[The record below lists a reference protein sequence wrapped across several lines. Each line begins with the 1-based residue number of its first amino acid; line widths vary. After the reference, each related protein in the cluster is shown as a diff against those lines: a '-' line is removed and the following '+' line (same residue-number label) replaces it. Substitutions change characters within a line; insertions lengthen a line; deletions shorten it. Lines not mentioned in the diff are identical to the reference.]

1 VSERDDALRRQPG
14 WPGSEESDDEP
25 AQAPVEPAS
34 TPSSAP
40 LPSRPP
46 GDFVPADTAPGPLA
60 PETPPPT
67 PDMVFE
73 HQAQK
78 PPAPDRPAPPHR
90 EPERPPTSGPR
101 PPPPRYGPPPPRPF
115 DTGQFSAINPQQGP
129 PQQGPPPPPNPQP
142 WGPPQ
147 GPPRGQPQP
156 GWQQQRGPRPPA
168 PPGQGQPPANWQ
180 AQQYATD
187 PRVAVQPPGSYAD
200 RIVRD
205 ELVPARRVAPSRGW
219 RLAVFKLTF
228 GMVNLGQSAEELRE
242 LDLEARVRAALRG
255 HYKIGVMGKG
265 GVGKTTVSASIGSI
279 FAELRQDDRVVA
291 IDADTAFGKLGS
303 RVDPRAMGSYWEL
316 AGDQHLETF
325 ADVRNRVGNNAAGL
339 FVLAGEASPAR
350 RRVLDPAIYREATAR
365 LDRHFTISI
374 VDCSSTMDTPV
385 TQEVLRDLDAL
396 IVVSSPWVDGAAAA
410 GQTMD
415 WLANRGLTGLLQR
428 TVVVLND
435 SDGHADKRT
444 RAILAQQFAGQ
455 GQAVVEVPFDGH
467 LRPGG
472 VIERTTE
479 MAPATRRAF
488 IEIAAA
494 LAENFPTSDNR
505 ERPRDRF

>member
-1 VSERDDALRRQPG
+1 VSERDDALRRQLG
-14 WPGSEESDDEP
+14 WTGPEESDYEP
-25 AQAPVEPAS
+25 APAPVEPTFTRAA
-34 TPSSAP
+34 TP
-40 LPSRPP
+40 LPSMPP
-46 GDFVPADTAPGPLA
+46 VDFVPADAAPA
-60 PETPPPT
+60 PER
-67 PDMVFE
+67 
-73 HQAQK
+73 
-78 PPAPDRPAPPHR
+78 PPAPPAPEPTAPEPPAQPPR
-90 EPERPPTSGPR
+90 EPERPPS
-101 PPPPRYGPPPPRPF
+101 PRYGPPQGPR
-115 DTGQFSAINPQQGP
+115 DTGQFGQQSPPQQQSPPPQPPQARNPQQWG
-129 PQQGPPPPPNPQP
+129 QQ
-142 WGPPQ
+142 
-147 GPPRGQPQP
+147 QP
-156 GWQQQRGPRPPA
+156 GWQQQQQRGPRPPA
-168 PPGQGQPPANWQ
+168 PPNQGQPNQGQPPPPSWQ
-180 AQQYATD
+180 AQQFGPD
-187 PRVAVQPPGSYAD
+187 PRLAPPPPTGSYAD
-200 RIVRD
+200 RIRRD
-205 ELVPARRVAPSRGW
+205 ELVPAKRLPPSRGW
-219 RLAVFKLTF
+219 RLVLFRLTF
-228 GMVNLGQSAEELRE
+228 GAVNLGQSTEELRQAE
-242 LDLEARVRAALRG
+242 SEARIKSVLRG

-303 RVDPRAMGSYWEL
+303 RVDPNATGSYWEL

-325 ADVRNRVGNNAAGL
+325 ADMRSRVGNNAAGL

-467 LRPGG
+467 LRTGR

-479 MAPATRRAF
+479 MSPATRRKF

-494 LAENFPTSDNR
+494 LAEHFPTNDDR
-505 ERPRDRF
+505 ERTRDRF

>member
-1 VSERDDALRRQPG
+1 VSESDDALRRQLG
-14 WPGSEESDDEP
+14 WTGPEESDYEP
-25 AQAPVEPAS
+25 APAPVEPTITRAA
-34 TPSSAP
+34 TP

-46 GDFVPADTAPGPLA
+46 VDFVPTDAAPA
-60 PETPPPT
+60 PE
-67 PDMVFE
+67 
-73 HQAQK
+73 K
-78 PPAPDRPAPPHR
+78 PPAPPAR
-90 EPERPPTSGPR
+90 EPTAPQPPAQPPR
-101 PPPPRYGPPPPRPF
+101 EPDRQPTGGFPPPSPRYGPPQGPR
-115 DTGQFSAINPQQGP
+115 DTGQFSAIDPQQTPPQRQTP
-129 PQQGPPPPPNPQP
+129 PQQQS
-142 WGPPQ
+142 PPQ
-147 GPPRGQPQP
+147 GPKPQQWGQQQP
-156 GWQQQRGPRPPA
+156 GWHQQQQRAPRTPA
-168 PPGQGQPPANWQ
+168 PPNQGQPPPASWPS
-180 AQQYATD
+180 QQFGPDSQVT
-187 PRVAVQPPGSYAD
+187 PPPPTGSYAD
-200 RIVRD
+200 RIRRD

-219 RLAVFKLTF
+219 RLALFRITF
-228 GMVNLGQSAEELRE
+228 GTVNLGQSTAEVRQAE
-242 LDLEARVRAALRG
+242 LEARIKSVLRG

-303 RVDPRAMGSYWEL
+303 RVDPKATGSYWEL

-325 ADVRNRVGNNAAGL
+325 ADVRSRVGNNAAGL

-479 MAPATRRAF
+479 MSPATRRKF
-488 IEIAAA
+488 LEIADA
-494 LAENFPTSDNR
+494 LAEHFPTNDDR
-505 ERPRDRF
+505 ERTRDRF

>member
-1 VSERDDALRRQPG
+1 VSERDDALRRQLG
-14 WPGSEESDDEP
+14 WTGPEESDYEP
-25 AQAPVEPAS
+25 APKLVEPTF
-34 TPSSAP
+34 TPAATP

-46 GDFVPADTAPGPLA
+46 VDFVPADAA
-60 PETPPPT
+60 PEPSQQAEPPT
-67 PDMVFE
+67 P
-73 HQAQK
+73 K
-78 PPAPDRPAPPHR
+78 PPAPEASAQPPR
-90 EPERPPTSGPR
+90 EPDRPPTGGFR
-101 PPPPRYGPPPPRPF
+101 QPPPRYGPPPQGPR
-115 DTGQFSAINPQQGP
+115 DTGQFSQTPPQNPAQQQSAPNPQQWG
-129 PQQGPPPPPNPQP
+129 QQ
-142 WGPPQ
+142 
-147 GPPRGQPQP
+147 QP
-156 GWQQQRGPRPPA
+156 GWQQQRGPQPPN
-168 PPGQGQPPANWQ
+168 PGQPPPPPWP
-180 AQQYATD
+180 AQQYGPD
-187 PRVAVQPPGSYAD
+187 PRVAPAPPTGSYAD
-200 RIVRD
+200 RIKRD
-205 ELVPARRVAPSRGW
+205 ELVPAKLAPPTRGW
-219 RLAVFKLTF
+219 RLALFRITF
-228 GMVNLGQSAEELRE
+228 GLVNLGQSADELQQAE
-242 LDLEARVRAALRG
+242 LEARIKSVLRG

-303 RVDPRAMGSYWEL
+303 RVDPKAMGSYWEL

-325 ADVRNRVGNNAAGL
+325 ADVRSRVGNNAAGL

-396 IVVSSPWVDGAAAA
+396 VVVSSPWVDGAAAA

-472 VIERTTE
+472 VIDRTTE
-479 MAPATRRAF
+479 MSQATRRKF
-488 IEIAAA
+488 LEIAAA
-494 LAENFPTSDNR
+494 LAEHFPTSDDR
-505 ERPRDRF
+505 ERTRDRF